1 MTRESVETKVTVV
14 QNESQTLSPGDSIKP
29 IVFQVENGSNPELT
43 NFPGDGYGLA
53 KNGGTVTVTG
63 LVADNA
69 KGPYELV
76 LIIHKNAK

>member
-14 QNESQTLSPGDSIKP
+14 QNESQTQHPGDSIKP
-29 IVFQVENGSNPELT
+29 IVFQVENGSNPEFT

-63 LVADNA
+63 VVGENA
-69 KGPYELV
+69 RGPYEVV